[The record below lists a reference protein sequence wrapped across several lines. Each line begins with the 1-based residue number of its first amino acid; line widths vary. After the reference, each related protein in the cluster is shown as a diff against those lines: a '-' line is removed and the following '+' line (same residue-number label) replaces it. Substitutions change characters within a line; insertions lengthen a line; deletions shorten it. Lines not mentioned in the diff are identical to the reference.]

1 MIKRIAKRIYN
12 FMSRHINADPELKDV
27 YTYGIEITISTALN
41 VCLVMLAAVLL
52 RSPLS
57 GLCHLGCIIILRSFC
72 GGYHANSYFK
82 CNCLMVIFFIISY
95 FGGKLLMYFNLTNI
109 KLLSILLMLAFL
121 PIYAFAP
128 VKNKHKVLSESKAKM
143 CRILSIIIYII
154 LSLLGLY
161 LSYFGYLYGSI
172 IIVTLIIISGSVLV
186 EIYLQ
191 RRRNNENTG
200 NGG

>member
-1 MIKRIAKRIYN
+1 MIKRIAQHIYN
-12 FMSRHINADPELKDV
+12 IMSRHINADSELKDV

-57 GLCHLGCIIILRSFC
+57 GVCHLGCLIILRSFC
-72 GGYHANSYFK
+72 GGYHASSYLK
-82 CNCLMVIFFIISY
+82 CNCLMVFFFIISY
-95 FGGKLLMYFNLTNI
+95 FSAKLLMYFNLTNI

-128 VKNKHKVLSESKAKM
+128 VKNKHKVLSESKTKT

-191 RRRNNENTG
+191 RGRNDENTG
-200 NGG
+200 NDS

>member
-1 MIKRIAKRIYN
+1 MIKQISKHIYN
-12 FMSRHINADPELKDV
+12 FMSRHFKVEPELKDV
-27 YTYGIEITISTALN
+27 YIYGIEITVSTALN
-41 VCLVMLAAVLL
+41 VCLVMLAAVLF

-57 GLCHLGCIIILRSFC
+57 GVCHLGCIIILRSFC

-82 CNCLMVIFFIISY
+82 CNCLMVIFFIISL
-95 FGGKLLMYFNLTNI
+95 FGGKLLVYFNLTNF
-109 KLLSILLMLAFL
+109 KLMSILLMLTFL

-128 VKNKHKVLSESKAKM
+128 VKNKHKILSENKAKK

-172 IIVTLIIISGSVLV
+172 IIVTLIEISGSILV
-186 EIYLQ
+186 EIYMQ
-191 RRRNNENTG
+191 RRRNDENKG
-200 NGG
+200 SGS

>member
-41 VCLVMLAAVLL
+41 VCLVMLTAVLL
-52 RSPLS
+52 RGPLS

>member
-12 FMSRHINADPELKDV
+12 FMSRHINTTPELRDV

-41 VCLVMLAAVLL
+41 VCLVMLTAVLL

-57 GLCHLGCIIILRSFC
+57 GLCHWGCIIILRSFC